1 MYEQKKIE
9 TDVER
14 RNITRRKEIMK
25 IINITM

>member
-1 MYEQKKIE
+1 MNKKKKIE